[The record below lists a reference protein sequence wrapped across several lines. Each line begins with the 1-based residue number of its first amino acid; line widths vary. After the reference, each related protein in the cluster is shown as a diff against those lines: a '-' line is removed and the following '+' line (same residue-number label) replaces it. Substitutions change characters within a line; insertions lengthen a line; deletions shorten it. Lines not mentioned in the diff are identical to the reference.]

1 MHLPRLASRNGWLTK
16 SQVQRELA
24 IEAMTVKAR
33 LYLYENRRYVSPRQL
48 RERYGTANLT
58 VLQDKYPNRF
68 RMSGAALLDSMIY
81 GCCVKRGSG
90 DYVCSG

>member
-1 MHLPRLASRNGWLTK
+1 
-16 SQVQRELA
+16 
-24 IEAMTVKAR
+24 MTVKAR

-81 GCCVKRGSG
+81 GCCVKGGAEIMFVQDRRQLRR
-90 DYVCSG
+90 